1 MEIQAILINIPDN
14 ELILFDSTIQIETKL
29 FGIRYY
35 LYYWFWTSLLLA
47 VNAIAL
53 SLFLV
58 CFILIN
64 LIPLIPTAKGYVIT
78 YIKSKNLSN
87 LN

>member
-1 MEIQAILINIPDN
+1 MEIQAILINIPDT
-14 ELILFDSTIQIETKL
+14 ELIIFDSTIKIETKL

-35 LYYWFWTSLLLA
+35 LYHWFWSSLLLT

-53 SLFLV
+53 ALFLV

-64 LIPLIPTAKGYVIT
+64 LIPLIPTAKTYVIT
-78 YIKSKNLSN
+78 YIKNKNL
-87 LN
+87 